1 MALVVTFCNR
11 MEIRLVKRELR
22 RECVLFAQVAPPDS
36 IVLPSDFFP
45 DQLIATHVSVDSLP
59 SERISLFWLDF
70 DARIHGDNSLEQ

>member
-45 DQLIATHVSVDSLP
+45 DELIATHVSVDSL
-59 SERISLFWLDF
+59 SSLREDF
-70 DARIHGDNSLEQ
+70 SLLARFRCSYSRRQ